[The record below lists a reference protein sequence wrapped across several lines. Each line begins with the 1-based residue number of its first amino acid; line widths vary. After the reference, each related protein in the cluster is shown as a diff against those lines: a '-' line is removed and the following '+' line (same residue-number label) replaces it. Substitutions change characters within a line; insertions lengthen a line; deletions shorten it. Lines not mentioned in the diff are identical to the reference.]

1 MPAFRR
7 LILPSIFILLALF
20 MRQHMVS
27 LYNEYGQLFDWL
39 PYFLIMAS
47 FMLAIFFNL
56 SRNFIAT
63 LFLLAIYLV
72 IRTRLQI
79 TLDDL

>member
-47 FMLAIFFNL
+47 FMLANFFQPESKL
-56 SRNFIAT
+56 YRYIIPAGDIPGDTYQAT
-63 LFLLAIYLV
+63 NH
-72 IRTRLQI
+72 TG
-79 TLDDL
+79 